1 MGHGSPVLVS
11 VSFFLYSMLYFF
23 ISWIKKVP
31 NNINLFFFLFIWN
44 VIKKNFFWSIL
55 NFLNMSQREMY
66 TDNLSNFDLREF
78 QFTKTSWWGMECTRI
93 IIFFFFSFSQ
103 PSLIALSLFPLFSL
117 YLLPFSLYHSFSY
130 IYLEFFLSYQCF
142 TIHRIQGRQVQCRY
156 SRVMLN
162 YLISWQDYY
171 TMHVRV
177 FREESR
183 IVVKQKPCR

>member
-23 ISWIKKVP
+23 ISWIKNP
-31 NNINLFFFLFIWN
+31 QTTLTCFFFLFIWN

-93 IIFFFFSFSQ
+93 IIFFFFSFS
-103 PSLIALSLFPLFSL
+103 PSIFALSLFLLYIPGVLF
-117 YLLPFSLYHSFSY
+117 
-130 IYLEFFLSYQCF
+130 ILSMFYNTQNPRP
-142 TIHRIQGRQVQCRY
+142 TGTV
-156 SRVMLN
+156 
-162 YLISWQDYY
+162 
-171 TMHVRV
+171 
-177 FREESR
+177 
-183 IVVKQKPCR
+183 

>member
-11 VSFFLYSMLYFF
+11 VSFFFLYSMLYFF
-23 ISWIKKVP
+23 ISWIKNP
-31 NNINLFFFLFIWN
+31 QTTLTCFFFLFIWN

-78 QFTKTSWWGMECTRI
+78 QFTKISRWGMECTCI

-117 YLLPFSLYHSFSY
+117 SLLPFSLYHSFSY
-130 IYLEFFLSYQCF
+130 IPGVLFILSMF
-142 TIHRIQGRQVQCRY
+142 
-156 SRVMLN
+156 
-162 YLISWQDYY
+162 
-171 TMHVRV
+171 
-177 FREESR
+177 
-183 IVVKQKPCR
+183 

>member
-11 VSFFLYSMLYFF
+11 VSFFFF
-23 ISWIKKVP
+23 VL
-31 NNINLFFFLFIWN
+31 NALFFYFLN
-44 VIKKNFFWSIL
+44 KKNSQTTLTCFFFSFHLECYQKKIFFWSIL

-93 IIFFFFSFSQ
+93 MIFFFFSFSQ

-117 YLLPFSLYHSFSY
+117 SLLPFLLYHSFSY

-156 SRVMLN
+156 SRVMLI
-162 YLISWQDYY
+162 LDRIITQCTCEFSGR
-171 TMHVRV
+171 RV
-177 FREESR
+177 EL
-183 IVVKQKPCR
+183 

>member
-11 VSFFLYSMLYFF
+11 VSFFFVLNALFFYFLN
-23 ISWIKKVP
+23 KKPP
-31 NNINLFFFLFIWN
+31 NNINLFFFFSFGMLS
-44 VIKKNFFWSIL
+44 KKIFFWSIL

-117 YLLPFSLYHSFSY
+117 SLLPFSLYHSFSY
-130 IYLEFFLSYQCF
+130 IPGVLFILSMFYNTQNPRP
-142 TIHRIQGRQVQCRY
+142 TGTV
-156 SRVMLN
+156 
-162 YLISWQDYY
+162 
-171 TMHVRV
+171 
-177 FREESR
+177 
-183 IVVKQKPCR
+183 

>member
-23 ISWIKKVP
+23 ISWIKKLP
-31 NNINLFFFLFIWN
+31 NNINLFFFSFHLECYQ
-44 VIKKNFFWSIL
+44 KKFFWSIL

-93 IIFFFFSFSQ
+93 MIFFFFSFSQ

-117 YLLPFSLYHSFSY
+117 SLLPFSLYHSFSY
-130 IYLEFFLSYQCF
+130 IPGVLFILSMFYNTQNPRP
-142 TIHRIQGRQVQCRY
+142 TGTV
-156 SRVMLN
+156 
-162 YLISWQDYY
+162 
-171 TMHVRV
+171 
-177 FREESR
+177 
-183 IVVKQKPCR
+183 